1 MISSVF
7 IGVHSWLKDLF
18 SVSLSCFPWLV
29 RAGGNVPPGKAPV
42 PGSPELARALGPQSA
57 GSLGRDRS
65 PLVQLEQLPQRHG
78 VYSAPARRHA
88 GNDQPE
94 EGMGVGPRISGV
106 RPSAAAVGGRIG
118 AVAPNGD
125 TVGPMIGTVS
135 RYGVT
140 VCPDAA
146 TVGPNIGAVE
156 RYGAT
161 VEPKI
166 GDVGQFGMKIAEKL
180 RVIWIFLRLK

>member
-1 MISSVF
+1 MF
-7 IGVHSWLKDLF
+7 
-18 SVSLSCFPWLV
+18 V
-29 RAGGNVPPGKAPV
+29 RAER
-42 PGSPELARALGPQSA
+42 SARQGA
-57 GSLGRDRS
+57 G
-65 PLVQLEQLPQRHG
+65 
-78 VYSAPARRHA
+78 ARRHA

-140 VCPDAA
+140 VFPNAA
-146 TVGPNIGAVE
+146 TVRPNIGAVE

-166 GDVGQFGMKIAEKL
+166 GDVGQFGDENSGEIEGYMGLLKVE
-180 RVIWIFLRLK
+180 VI